1 MRNKNVNLDDKKSQT
16 SEKSD
21 KLARKK
27 SDKKSQVVKKK
38 WQTSIKKK

>member
-1 MRNKNVNLDDKKSQT
+1 MRNKNVNLDDKKWQT

-21 KLARKK
+21 KLAREK

-38 WQTSIKKK
+38 VAN

>member
-21 KLARKK
+21 KLAKK
-27 SDKKSQVVKKK
+27 EVTKSHK
-38 WQTSIKKK
+38 